1 MSSDRTLQRLRTFL
15 LALSGLICLT
25 TPIELVASEHYQEPA
40 QVIPFVLCI
49 VGFIAVLLALL
60 RPQRR
65 SVLWL
70 RGVMAALVVGSLVG
84 VVLHI
89 SGNLDFA
96 KEVDA
101 GATTAQIWLA
111 TFQGAAPMLAPGIL
125 ALAGILA
132 GAATYHHPVLLA
144 ARKAPGN

>member
-1 MSSDRTLQRLRTFL
+1 MSSDRILQRLRTFL
-15 LALSGLICLT
+15 LALSGLICLA
-25 TPIELVASEHYQEPA
+25 TPVELAASEHYQEPV
-40 QVIPFVLCI
+40 QLIPFVLC
-49 VGFIAVLLALL
+49 VFGFIAILVALL

-65 SVLWL
+65 GLLWL

-89 SGNLDFA
+89 SGNLGFA

-111 TFQGAAPMLAPGIL
+111 TFEGAAPMLAPGIL
-125 ALAGILA
+125 ALAGALA
-132 GAATYHHPVLLA
+132 MAATYHHPLLRA
-144 ARKAPGN
+144 AHQEPGS